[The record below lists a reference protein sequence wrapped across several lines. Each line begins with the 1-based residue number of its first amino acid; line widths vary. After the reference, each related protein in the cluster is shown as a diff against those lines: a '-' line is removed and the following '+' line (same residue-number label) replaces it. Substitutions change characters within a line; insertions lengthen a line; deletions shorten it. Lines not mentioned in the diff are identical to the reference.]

1 MQQEPVEAA
10 GRDGQAYVP
19 YTDLP
24 TNMQGPYTTT
34 RPGKIKQA
42 LITWVF
48 GKGIPFFFSLLRTF
62 APVIR
67 FPFTNTII
75 VTRFDDVQEIF
86 CRKEDFFVP
95 YIKTAGD
102 LKWDPAFLLALK
114 HDDEHYRD
122 MLKKVWALWDDRD
135 LDFITDIANRV
146 SRKALESHDGEID
159 AVQDLMVPVV
169 LHVIQ
174 DYYGIPVPGL
184 DVREAIANGERSAN
198 SVTPEEHEQLEKLDA
213 FILGSVAMAGYL
225 FGPQSHSDKAKQ
237 KIHWAC
243 NWVWPVIYD
252 AVNNYD
258 VDPGPQTIIGRA
270 RALRESGELNVSD
283 KELRSYLLGMI
294 VGFLPTNT
302 NANGRSFDV
311 LMKRPQA
318 RAAAQ
323 AAVDAGDD
331 DALLGIIYE
340 ALRLQYILPGVWR
353 EMESQQYLRIGT
365 TKPKKLDQK
374 RLIYISGMAA
384 MMDRRRIPGPKDFVA
399 DRSRDVYL
407 IYGHRFHYCVGAHL
421 SDKMMLAMFRQL
433 FSHHAEYKKGHKL
446 VFNSNMPWNL
456 VVTYDKES

>member
-1 MQQEPVEAA
+1 MIKTSENDEYADGAA
-10 GRDGQAYVP
+10 YEP
-19 YTDLP
+19 YTGLP
-24 TNMQGPYTTT
+24 ANMQGPYSAP

-42 LITWVF
+42 LTSWLF
-48 GKGIPFFFSLLRTF
+48 GKGIPFFFGLLRSF
-62 APVIR
+62 APIVR
-67 FPFTNTII
+67 FPFMNTII

-86 CRKEDFFVP
+86 CRKQDFVVP
-95 YIKTAGD
+95 YLATAGD

-114 HDDEHYRD
+114 HDDANYRD
-122 MLKKVWALWDDRD
+122 MLTKVRGLWYDGD
-135 LDFITDIANRV
+135 LDLISELADRV
-146 SRKALESHDGEID
+146 SKKALVSHGGEID

-184 DVREAIANGERSAN
+184 DVRDAVANGERDAS
-198 SVTPEEHEQLEKLDA
+198 SITEDEQDELDRLDA
-213 FILGSVAMAGYL
+213 FISGSIAMAAYL
-225 FGPQSHSDKAKQ
+225 FGPQSHNDKVKQ

-258 VDPGPQTIIGRA
+258 VDPGPNTIIGRA
-270 RALRESGELNVSD
+270 RRLRGEGQLNVTD

-323 AAVDAGDD
+323 AAVDSGDD
-331 DALLGIIYE
+331 DTLLGIIYE

-353 EMESQQYLRIGT
+353 QMEKPQSLRIGT
-365 TKPKKLDQK
+365 DKPKKLDQN
-374 RLIYISGMAA
+374 RLIYISGLAA
-384 MMDRRRIPGPKDFVA
+384 MLDKRRIPNPRDFVP
-399 DRSRDVYL
+399 DRSRDVYM

-421 SDKMMLAMFRQL
+421 SDKMMLGMFKQL
-433 FSHHAEYKKGHKL
+433 FGHHAEYKKGHKL
-446 VFNSNMPWNL
+446 VFNGNMPWNL
-456 VVTYDKES
+456 VVTYDTEN